1 MVKNIQTS
9 KRGPPYTLQL
19 NYKNDNILLFAQQVF
34 FMAVLSL
41 NLAPYS
47 IQDVQSTSRPPISNS
62 TSTDKVKRITP
73 QFQNQ
78 TSLTPP
84 TSYATST
91 SNFTIL
97 PSQKKAKKKRV
108 VKRKRKSKSA
118 DNASAHSRL
127 YEVKAPQDLQ
137 TKSDMQILQYYAQPL
152 NTIDL
157 NVPPV
162 STYDYDSLPGS
173 NAFSSMNQNS
183 LFVTNSNYM
192 TAIPT
197 NPLPPTVAPL
207 HIPYKTLPQN
217 EFGHPELAPRPFS
230 LKHINYNWNP
240 PPEAHHF
247 KPIPILDPFNLYRR
261 PRPVKYRGSPVHAQK
276 IIATAKPVTSSVS
289 MLPPVSVT
297 HVYKYT
303 DNNGLKIPFLQPDDS
318 LDDSIPILSAALNEH
333 LHERITNVGMKNYLT
348 PPKIG
353 QPFLYNMPLTLSPL
367 SNELQLLNKY
377 NAELHSQIHQSADEH
392 PDSDEVNETQEEK
405 NYTDDDVKKALE
417 YIQNLK
423 KDKSTHGRG
432 SKKYRN
438 GGDESAESKSSRKTK
453 KKPKENAEY
462 EDEDEDE
469 SDGKRGTR
477 RRRKK
482 PKNKEHIFEEDD
494 DFQLE
499 PFSDDDKTQEESK
512 KSIVKAGRQDH
523 RDHVRSQESQIVPS
537 VDEEVRFFCYI

>member
-1 MVKNIQTS
+1 
-9 KRGPPYTLQL
+9 
-19 NYKNDNILLFAQQVF
+19 
-34 FMAVLSL
+34 MAVLSL

-47 IQDVQSTSRPPISNS
+47 IQDVRSTSRPYISNS
-62 TSTDKVKRITP
+62 TSTDKVKRVAP
-73 QFQNQ
+73 ASQNQ
-78 TSLTPP
+78 TLLTLP
-84 TSYATST
+84 TSFATST
-91 SNFTIL
+91 SNFTML
-97 PSQKKAKKKRV
+97 PSQKKVKKKRV
-108 VKRKRKSKSA
+108 IKRKRNSKSA

-127 YEVKAPQDLQ
+127 YEVKTPKDLQ

-157 NVPPV
+157 NVQPV
-162 STYDYDSLPGS
+162 STYDYDSLPGT

-197 NPLPPTVAPL
+197 LPPTGAPL
-207 HIPYKTLPQN
+207 HIPYKTLPQT
-217 EFGHPELAPRPFS
+217 EFGHPELAPKPFS
-230 LKHINYNWNP
+230 FKQINYNWN
-240 PPEAHHF
+240 PEAHHF
-247 KPIPILDPFNLYRR
+247 KPMPILDPFNLYKR
-261 PRPVKYRGSPVHAQK
+261 PRPMKYRRPPVHAQK

-289 MLPPVSVT
+289 MLPPASVT

-303 DNNGLKIPFLQPDDS
+303 DDNGLKIPFLQPDDS
-318 LDDSIPILSAALNEH
+318 MDDSIPILSAALNDH

-353 QPFLYNMPLTLSPL
+353 QPFLYNMPHIPLSPL
-367 SNELQLLNKY
+367 NNELQLLNKY
-377 NAELHSQIHQSADEH
+377 NAELQTQIHQSAEKH

-423 KDKSTHGRG
+423 KDKGKQSRG

-438 GGDESAESKSSRKTK
+438 GGDESAETKSSRKTK
-453 KKPKENAEY
+453 KHQENTEY
-462 EDEDEDE
+462 EDEDEEED
-469 SDGKRGTR
+469 DGKRGKR

-482 PKNKEHIFEEDD
+482 PRKEHIFEEDE

-499 PFSDDDKTQEESK
+499 PFADDEKTQEESQK
-512 KSIVKAGRQDH
+512 NIVKAERQDH
-523 RDHVRSQESQIVPS
+523 SDHVRSQESQIVPS
-537 VDEEVRFFCYI
+537 VDDEVRLMNLI